1 LPEGQ
6 GGATFTG
13 MPLPTTLAAV
23 LFVELADFSDLL
35 STDERAALELLA
47 SYRQTVA
54 PIVAE
59 HHGETVDVTGSELLV
74 VFSSAV
80 AAVQCGLHLCKAL
93 LPFFALSVAGGNSP
107 GRAGARVGVHLGEIW
122 RDAGKVYGN
131 GINVAARV
139 MQAAPPGAFFVS
151 EDVYRQVSGKLDL
164 AAREVGDA
172 VLKNIDRPLVLHEID
187 TGRGFLGME
196 AVAARHD
203 AVVHEHPRPVLRAG
217 PHEVPHVAPHAATAH
232 RSIYASN
239 FLPGPVV
246 HELASRLEVE
256 LSETIRASV
265 VREVSQALAGVP
277 GMKVDLS
284 HGDLNI
290 VFDGKM
296 IHAPVRTE
304 YHGRRARVSSVID
317 DSEARRE
324 KAADRVAAATK
335 GLVMSGGIAAGLGY
349 GYVATGKWP
358 LALGAAIVVLAP
370 FLANLKRLVVA
381 SSELRLLEKRSRRK
395 AGRG

>member
-1 LPEGQ
+1 MPAGR

-93 LPFFALSVAGGNSP
+93 QPFFASSAAGGEPP
-107 GRAGARVGVHLGEIW
+107 GRVCARVGVHLGEIW

-164 AAREVGDA
+164 AAREVGDV
-172 VLKNIDRPLVLHEID
+172 VLKNIDRVLVLHEVD
-187 TGRGFLGME
+187 TGRGFLGVE
-196 AVAARHD
+196 TGRRERRSAASVAGFSGHT
-203 AVVHEHPRPVLRAG
+203 G
-217 PHEVPHVAPHAATAH
+217 GAPHSPEQEEPNGISPGRSPHPPHMPPHGAAPSTAMLAMELRDSITREVQEALATARVTH
-232 RSIYASN
+232 SKTGHGITIDIGPDASTSPMERKPAREPAKSSTSDDPETRRDK
-239 FLPGPVV
+239 LSDRIT
-246 HELASRLEVE
+246 AS
-256 LSETIRASV
+256 T
-265 VREVSQALAGVP
+265 
-277 GMKVDLS
+277 
-284 HGDLNI
+284 
-290 VFDGKM
+290 
-296 IHAPVRTE
+296 
-304 YHGRRARVSSVID
+304 
-317 DSEARRE
+317 
-324 KAADRVAAATK
+324 KA
-335 GLVMSGGIAAGLGY
+335 LVMSGGIAAGLGY

-358 LALGAAIVVLAP
+358 LALGAAIVVLVP
-370 FLANLKRLVVA
+370 FLTNLKQLVVS